1 MKKTFFV
8 FVMVIATVISVWVKG
23 PEEALAYEPASTPET
38 EIMANMAELE
48 ELALP
53 LIDHDRFV
61 VVDSHYYITNDELVV
76 WTVKAYNRD
85 TCEVTEEQVILSYDE
100 IEANITYIQVG
111 SALGAF

>member
-1 MKKTFFV
+1 MKKSV
-8 FVMVIATVISVWVKG
+8 FAFIMVVTMIMSVWVKG
-23 PEEALAYEPASTPET
+23 PEEALAYEPKSTPET

-48 ELALP
+48 ELELP

-85 TCEVTEEQVILSYDE
+85 TCELVEEQVILSYDE